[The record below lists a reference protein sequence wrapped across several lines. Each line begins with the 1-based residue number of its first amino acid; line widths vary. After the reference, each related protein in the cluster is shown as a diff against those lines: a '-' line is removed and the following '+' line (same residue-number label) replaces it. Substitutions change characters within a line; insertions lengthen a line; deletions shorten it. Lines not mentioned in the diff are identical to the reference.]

1 MRISKLRPSFVID
14 ADKHDEVIHFDAPRS
29 ISNGKVVY
37 AKYRQ
42 LDVDFNGNL
51 IENEEE
57 YIRIKSLWRADL
69 STGSA
74 EELVVYGQINAVR
87 HEALCTEATNS
98 GGWRV
103 PHLAKARMAC
113 VGSEQTQGLK
123 PIQQCTREGE
133 PTSQDAGLASTT
145 CYGQRKQSH
154 V

>member
-1 MRISKLRPSFVID
+1 MDYRF
-14 ADKHDEVIHFDAPRS
+14 
-29 ISNGKVVY
+29 GKVTWMQNPKEIEAVMKLPAPQRY
-37 AKYRQ
+37 EYFMHEQMTSASG
-42 LDVDFNGNL
+42 DFGQ
-51 IENEEE
+51 
-57 YIRIKSLWRADL
+57 D
-69 STGSA
+69 ST
-74 EELVVYGQINAVR
+74 VR

-123 PIQQCTREGE
+123 PIQQCSREGE